1 MPEVTIFSSPA
12 HELTG
17 FNNLLITCEFP
28 LQSTVVTF
36 HQALQP
42 INIRAAQTFEISLHI
57 K

>member
-12 HELTG
+12 HELTR
-17 FNNLLITCEFP
+17 FNNLLITHALP
-28 LQSTVVTF
+28 LQSTVSTF

-42 INIRAAQTFEISLHI
+42 IITPAIQTFEISLHI